1 MIPVPE
7 GITLA
12 GEGVVVALV
21 IVRLLRLDVGMP
33 AAVAIGAVSRVAG
46 LWVIQQLD
54 PMITA
59 HSVEDLVASVLVVSV
74 VLSVVQLTQGS

>member
-1 MIPVPE
+1 MLPVPE
-7 GITLA
+7 WITLA
-12 GEGVVVALV
+12 GEGVVVALF

-33 AAVAIGAVSRVAG
+33 AAVAIGAVSRVSG

-59 HSVEDLVASVLVVSV
+59 HSVEDLVASVLMVSV
-74 VLSVVQLTQGS
+74 VLGVVQLTRGS